1 MHFTALKTPIITKN
15 QDLFSVF
22 CDVVLEKNIKIFED
36 SVLVISSKVVSV
48 CQGRIVSKDEK
59 QKYIEDTSSEILTKK
74 NNFSLT
80 VTNEIIIPNA
90 GIDSSNITNDEVVLW
105 PENPQKYA
113 DEFCEKIKKK
123 YRTQNIGII
132 ISDSRITPRR
142 QGTTGVALA
151 WSGITGVFDLR
162 GKTDIYGNIL
172 KVSTVNIADNICSG
186 AEVLMGQAD
195 EKTPFILVE
204 NLPHQYFTDEPQD
217 PERAIISRQEDL
229 FDI

>member
-1 MHFTALKTPIITKN
+1 M
-15 QDLFSVF
+15 
-22 CDVVLEKNIKIFED
+22 
-36 SVLVISSKVVSV
+36 
-48 CQGRIVSKDEK
+48 
-59 QKYIEDTSSEILTKK
+59 
-74 NNFSLT
+74 
-80 VTNEIIIPNA
+80 
-90 GIDSSNITNDEVVLW
+90 LW